1 MKYRPKHWL
10 FEERN
15 KVDEPLARLTKK
27 KGGSKWGRRKERR
40 VTNDTIEI
48 QIILRDCE
56 EQLYTNKMENLKESD
71 KFLEMYNLSQL
82 NQEEIHNMNRPIISN
97 KIESVVKE
105 DKTKP
110 PNKQKSRTRWLHRQI
125 LQNI

>member
-1 MKYRPKHWL
+1 MTTKNGKESYNWYH
-10 FEERN
+10 RN
-15 KVDEPLARLTKK
+15 TNNLKRLQ
-27 KGGSKWGRRKERR
+27 SE
-40 VTNDTIEI
+40 
-48 QIILRDCE
+48 
-56 EQLYTNKMENLKESD
+56 LYTNKMENLKETD

-82 NQEEIHNMNRPIISN
+82 NKEEINNINRPIISN
-97 KIESVVKE
+97 KFVSVVKE